1 MFNYK
6 TFNNFLVFLL
16 ISILFSTIV
25 KLTKVHTKS
34 ISYKINLTDI
44 PDNKIITNQSVDSIK
59 LTVSSF
65 GLDFIKYYL
74 SNQVINI
81 SSKDILDNSQSYV
94 ITQSNSYSQIDNFI
108 TPKFELISINF
119 DSLFFDYD
127 RLGTKNVPVVL
138 NSIINFSQGFDYFEN
153 FTLIPDSISVI
164 GPELA
169 LKSINTIKTKELI
182 LDNLKSSFNEDLEL
196 DIQNTTNL
204 KYSTKSIKLL
214 IDVEKSTES
223 MLDIPISIINIPNDI
238 KLNYYPKMIKVSFT
252 VSLDNYQ
259 NYSSKDFKI
268 ICDFNQISQN
278 GKLTPEVMKQP
289 NLIKNLRLINKIGD
303 LNLKQLLEW
312 YPFLRGN

>member
-1 MFNYK
+1 MTNDKLNIFNYK
-6 TFNNFLVFLL
+6 TFNNFFIFLL

-34 ISYKINLTDI
+34 ISYKINLVDI
-44 PDNKIITNQSVDSIK
+44 PDNKIISNQSVDSIK

-127 RLGTKNVPVVL
+127 RLRTKNVPVVL
-138 NSIINFSQGFDYFEN
+138 NSSINFSQGFDYFEN

-164 GPELA
+164 GPELV
-169 LKSINTIKTKELI
+169 LESINAVTTKELI
-182 LDNLKSSFNEDLEL
+182 LDNLKSSINQNLLL
-196 DIQNTTNL
+196 DIQNTNL
-204 KYSTKSIKLL
+204 KYSNKSVKLL

-223 MLDIPISIINIPNDI
+223 ILDIPISIINIPKDI
-238 KLNYYPKMIKVSFT
+238 KLNYYPKMIKISFT

-259 NYSSKDFKI
+259 NYSSEDFKI
-268 ICDFNQISQN
+268 ICDFNQISLD
-278 GKLTPEVMKQP
+278 GKLTPKVINQP
-289 NLIKNLRLINKIGD
+289 NLIKNLRLINNEIQYVF
-303 LNLKQLLEW
+303 LK
-312 YPFLRGN
+312 

>member
-1 MFNYK
+1 MTNDKLNIFNYK
-6 TFNNFLVFLL
+6 TFNNFFIFLL

-34 ISYKINLTDI
+34 ISYKINLVDI
-44 PDNKIITNQSVDSIK
+44 PDNKIISNQSVDSIK

-127 RLGTKNVPVVL
+127 RLRTKNVPVVL
-138 NSIINFSQGFDYFEN
+138 NSSINFSQGFDYFEN
-153 FTLIPDSISVI
+153 FTLTPDSISVI
-164 GPELA
+164 GPELV
-169 LKSINTIKTKELI
+169 LESINAVTTKELI
-182 LDNLKSSFNEDLEL
+182 LDNLKSSINQNLLL
-196 DIQNTTNL
+196 DIQNTNL
-204 KYSTKSIKLL
+204 KYSNKSVKLL

-223 MLDIPISIINIPNDI
+223 ILDIPVSIINIPKDI
-238 KLNYYPKMIKVSFT
+238 KLNYYPKMIKISFT

-268 ICDFNQISQN
+268 ICDFNQISLD
-278 GKLTPEVMKQP
+278 GKLTPKVINQP
-289 NLIKNLRLINKIGD
+289 NLIKNLRLINNEIQYVF
-303 LNLKQLLEW
+303 LK
-312 YPFLRGN
+312 

>member
-1 MFNYK
+1 MTNDKLNIFNYK
-6 TFNNFLVFLL
+6 TFNNFLIFLL

-34 ISYKINLTDI
+34 ISYKINLVDI
-44 PDNKIITNQSVDSIK
+44 PDNKIISNQSVDSIK

-127 RLGTKNVPVVL
+127 RLRTKNVPVVL
-138 NSIINFSQGFDYFEN
+138 NSSINFSQGFDYFEN

-164 GPELA
+164 GPELV
-169 LKSINTIKTKELI
+169 LESINAVTTKELI
-182 LDNLKSSFNEDLEL
+182 LDNLKSSINQNLLL
-196 DIQNTTNL
+196 DIQNTNL
-204 KYSTKSIKLL
+204 KYSNKFVKLL

-223 MLDIPISIINIPNDI
+223 ILDIPVSITNIPKDI
-238 KLNYYPKMIKVSFT
+238 KLNYYPKMIKISFT

-268 ICDFNQISQN
+268 ICDFNQISLD
-278 GKLTPEVMKQP
+278 GKLTPKVINQP
-289 NLIKNLRLINKIGD
+289 NLINNLRLINNEIQYVF
-303 LNLKQLLEW
+303 LK
-312 YPFLRGN
+312 

>member
-1 MFNYK
+1 MTNDKLNIFNYK
-6 TFNNFLVFLL
+6 TFNNFFIFLL

-34 ISYKINLTDI
+34 ISYKINLVDI
-44 PDNKIITNQSVDSIK
+44 PDDKIISNQSVDSIK

-127 RLGTKNVPVVL
+127 SLRTKNVPVVL
-138 NSIINFSQGFDYFEN
+138 NSSINFSQGFDYFEN

-164 GPELA
+164 GPELV
-169 LKSINTIKTKELI
+169 LESINAVTTKELI
-182 LDNLKSSFNEDLEL
+182 LDNLKSSINQNLLL
-196 DIQNTTNL
+196 DIQNTNL
-204 KYSTKSIKLL
+204 KYSNKSVKLL

-223 MLDIPISIINIPNDI
+223 ILDIPVSIINIPKDI
-238 KLNYYPKMIKVSFT
+238 KLNYYPKMIKISFT

-268 ICDFNQISQN
+268 ICDFNQISLD
-278 GKLTPEVMKQP
+278 GKLTPKVINQP
-289 NLIKNLRLINKIGD
+289 NLIKNLRLINNEIQYVF
-303 LNLKQLLEW
+303 LK
-312 YPFLRGN
+312 

>member
-1 MFNYK
+1 MTNDKLNIFNYK
-6 TFNNFLVFLL
+6 MFNNFFIFLL

-34 ISYKINLTDI
+34 ISYKINLVDI
-44 PDNKIITNQSVDSIK
+44 PDNKIISNQSVDSIK

-127 RLGTKNVPVVL
+127 RLRTKNVPVVL
-138 NSIINFSQGFDYFEN
+138 NSSINFSQGFDYFEN
-153 FTLIPDSISVI
+153 FTLTPDSISVI
-164 GPELA
+164 GPELV
-169 LKSINTIKTKELI
+169 LESINAVTTKELI
-182 LDNLKSSFNEDLEL
+182 LDNLKSSINQNLLL
-196 DIQNTTNL
+196 DIQNTNL
-204 KYSTKSIKLL
+204 KYSNKFVKLL

-223 MLDIPISIINIPNDI
+223 ILDIPVSIINIPKDI
-238 KLNYYPKMIKVSFT
+238 KLNYYPKMIKISFT

-268 ICDFNQISQN
+268 ICDFNQISLD
-278 GKLTPEVMKQP
+278 GKLTPKVINQP
-289 NLIKNLRLINKIGD
+289 NLIKNLRLINNEIQYVF
-303 LNLKQLLEW
+303 LK
-312 YPFLRGN
+312 

>member
-1 MFNYK
+1 MTNDKLNIFNYK
-6 TFNNFLVFLL
+6 TFNNFFIFLL

-34 ISYKINLTDI
+34 ISYKINLVDI
-44 PDNKIITNQSVDSIK
+44 PDDKIISNQSVDSIK

-127 RLGTKNVPVVL
+127 RLRTKNVPVVL
-138 NSIINFSQGFDYFEN
+138 NSSINFSQGFDYFEN
-153 FTLIPDSISVI
+153 FTLTPDSISVI
-164 GPELA
+164 GPELV
-169 LKSINTIKTKELI
+169 LESINAVTTKELI
-182 LDNLKSSFNEDLEL
+182 LDNLKSSINQNLLL
-196 DIQNTTNL
+196 DIQNTNL
-204 KYSTKSIKLL
+204 KYSNKFVKLL

-223 MLDIPISIINIPNDI
+223 ILDIPVSIINIPKDI
-238 KLNYYPKMIKVSFT
+238 KLNYYPKMIKISFT

-268 ICDFNQISQN
+268 ICDFNQISLD
-278 GKLTPEVMKQP
+278 GKLTPKVINQP
-289 NLIKNLRLINKIGD
+289 NLIKNLRLINNEIQYVF
-303 LNLKQLLEW
+303 LK
-312 YPFLRGN
+312 